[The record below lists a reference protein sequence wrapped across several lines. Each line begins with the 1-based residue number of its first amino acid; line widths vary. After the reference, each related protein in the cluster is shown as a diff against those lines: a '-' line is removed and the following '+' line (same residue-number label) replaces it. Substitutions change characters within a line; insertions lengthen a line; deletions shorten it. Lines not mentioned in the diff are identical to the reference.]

1 MGASRESAGL
11 DDGDDLGERQG
22 EKSEQRGARSKLE
35 GGEHQRC
42 VVAFAELANGEEDD
56 EGDHGS
62 SEARAPRERKLGH
75 GKREEGSRA
84 SKKPA
89 RARRS
94 EQGRI
99 WEELHGEEARTRDA
113 RRR

>member
-1 MGASRESAGL
+1 VKKEKKRRAPGEMGASRESTGL

-22 EKSEQRGARSKLE
+22 ERSEQRGARSKLG
-35 GGEHQRC
+35 GGERQRC
-42 VVAFAELANGEEDD
+42 VVAFAELASGEEDD

-62 SEARAPRERKLGH
+62 GEARAPRERELDH

-84 SKKPA
+84 SKKTA

-94 EQGRI
+94 K
-99 WEELHGEEARTRDA
+99 
-113 RRR
+113 